1 MPISESQLDTWS
13 TQGSITQSA
22 ATYQTISNVLNDS
35 GSPYY
40 LKQFDT
46 FLQGSYGNHTNIWA
60 DSDVDTVI
68 RLTSVYY
75 PDTSGLPPA
84 DMANYNA
91 LSGGNSE
98 YNLPKFKAEVTSWLK
113 LKFGNGVD
121 PGNKAIFVPGNGN
134 RRDADVLPCAEH
146 RYYVTY
152 PADGRARYIEGIVF
166 WTKDGTR
173 IVNYPKQHLENCV
186 TKHQNTNQY
195 FKKTVRIF
203 KNMRNR
209 MIDEGKL
216 AEGIAPSYYLEGLL
230 WNVPDNLFG
239 FSYWKTVENCINYIT
254 YADTTQF
261 HCANDLHWLLREGG
275 QVNWSPKNFET
286 FMAALRKFWA

>member
-121 PGNKAIFVPGNGN
+121 PGNKAIFVLRNLSC
-134 RRDADVLPCAEH
+134 RRSRTIHRGYRVLDK
-146 RYYVTY
+146 R
-152 PADGRARYIEGIVF
+152 
-166 WTKDGTR
+166 
-173 IVNYPKQHLENCV
+173 
-186 TKHQNTNQY
+186 
-195 FKKTVRIF
+195 
-203 KNMRNR
+203 RN
-209 MIDEGKL
+209 
-216 AEGIAPSYYLEGLL
+216 
-230 WNVPDNLFG
+230 PDRQL
-239 FSYWKTVENCINYIT
+239 S
-254 YADTTQF
+254 
-261 HCANDLHWLLREGG
+261 
-275 QVNWSPKNFET
+275 
-286 FMAALRKFWA
+286 

>member
-1 MPISESQLDTWS
+1 
-13 TQGSITQSA
+13 
-22 ATYQTISNVLNDS
+22 
-35 GSPYY
+35 
-40 LKQFDT
+40 
-46 FLQGSYGNHTNIWA
+46 
-60 DSDVDTVI
+60 
-68 RLTSVYY
+68 
-75 PDTSGLPPA
+75 
-84 DMANYNA
+84 
-91 LSGGNSE
+91 
-98 YNLPKFKAEVTSWLK
+98 
-113 LKFGNGVD
+113 
-121 PGNKAIFVPGNGN
+121 
-134 RRDADVLPCAEH
+134 
-146 RYYVTY
+146 
-152 PADGRARYIEGIVF
+152 
-166 WTKDGTR
+166 
-173 IVNYPKQHLENCV
+173 LENCV